1 MIREGLEEERRGRLR
16 YDVGIVEEDAAM
28 HVDAAFA
35 GNNNS
40 GYERAGVKPQGDD
53 ADAVF
58 GVLELRAIPLFA
70 ESKSSCPWVGRREHS
85 WPAP

>member
-16 YDVGIVEEDAAM
+16 YDVGIVEEDGAI

-35 GNNNS
+35 GDNDS
-40 GYERAGVKPQGDD
+40 EDERAGVKPRGDD

-58 GVLELRAIPLFA
+58 VVLKLRAIPHFA
-70 ESKSSCPWVGRREHS
+70 ASEPSCLWVDRREHS
-85 WPAP
+85 